1 MRRSALALAAVLALA
16 AAFACGDGTGDGG
29 NGNGPSGGTP
39 DANGSGPSFEELRQD
54 LLTQLDGIGANIGAV
69 PDDIRN
75 QILGQCRALDEFAD
89 DDEVDALCTAMQRA
103 MDRGDPGLIE
113 LVLENLATLEED

>member
-1 MRRSALALAAVLALA
+1 MSRLFLVLPVVLVLA

-29 NGNGPSGGTP
+29 NGGTP
-39 DANGSGPSFEELRQD
+39 QGPSFEELRQD
-54 LLTQLDGIGANIGAV
+54 LLTQLDSIGANIGAV

-103 MDRGDPGLIE
+103 MDRGDPGLID